1 MLFMTKKSKPQS
13 YTLTP
18 VAKYGSKEYENE
30 FFSKFLVYS
39 EKITDEQ
46 AKQYILQYVK
56 TKNKNS
62 EKYSSLQSKK
72 YNPYGIYVKMD
83 IDGIKL
89 PTVEQ
94 KSLDQFIQDLDK
106 LNTDRLIKKEQN
118 RKEKIIKDSKQ
129 ICKILGDLNLFIDT
143 QIELI
148 LSNKKTNKNIIDIV
162 IGYNISNNIRQPIV
176 DFLTTILVEVKLAKA
191 KKDEQ
196 LTEAYSYMTKK
207 QLEIYIDLLNDI
219 LNKIN
224 TISVTVVRKPRKV
237 KPKKPEQ
244 LVKNLHIQEEC
255 ETLAI
260 FSVTKTDIIGA
271 NVLYTYN
278 TKTRFLTQ
286 YLSDSG
292 FSIKGVRLCN
302 VQSAIKKKVRKPEL
316 LFAQINQK
324 NRKFMES
331 LWDSVKAKKLPTNIR
346 LSKVC
351 IILSA
356 FTI

>member
-1 MLFMTKKSKPQS
+1 MLFMTKKPKPQPHN
-13 YTLTP
+13 TTP

-30 FFSKFLVYS
+30 FFSKFLIYS

-62 EKYSSLQSKK
+62 EEYSSFQTKK
-72 YNPYGIYVKMD
+72 YNPYGIYAKMD
-83 IDGIKL
+83 FDGIKL
-89 PTVEQ
+89 PIVEQ

-106 LNTDRLIKKEQN
+106 LNADRLIKKEQN
-118 RKEKIIKDSKQ
+118 RKKKVIKDSKQ
-129 ICKILGDLNLFIDT
+129 IHKVLGDLNLFIDT

-148 LSNKKTNKNIIDIV
+148 LSNKKTNKNIMDI
-162 IGYNISNNIRQPIV
+162 IKGYNISNNICQPIV
-176 DFLTTILVEVKLAKA
+176 DFLTTILIEVKLVKT

-207 QLEIYIDLLNDI
+207 QLEVYIDVLNDI

-224 TISVTVVRKPRKV
+224 TSSIAPVRKPRKI

-244 LVKNLHIQEEC
+244 LVKNLHIQEEY
-255 ETLAI
+255 ETLGI
-260 FSVTKTDIIGA
+260 LSVAKTDIINA
-271 NVLYTYN
+271 NVLYSYN
-278 TKTRFLTQ
+278 TKTRFLSQ

-292 FSIKGVRLCN
+292 FSIKGTSLLN

-331 LWDSVKAKKLPTNIR
+331 LWTSVKEKEFPTNIR

-351 IILSA
+351 IILST